1 MNKFF
6 RLVYINLLSLFDI
19 NKIAI
24 AKKDGVKSNLEN
36 KNIITGF
43 LLVAYIFIVYS
54 IFSLFKLNNC
64 FLLFN
69 LAYLAGSLFCLV
81 MNVFVIEP
89 LIFKNEDNDILF
101 SLPLTRQ
108 QILFSKLFNVYLK
121 NIFAVAVLMISAGIV
136 FYNSGTSI
144 TDTQVLMIII
154 GSILI
159 PIIPMIIATVIA
171 YINDYFKIKMNN
183 NYLYKICKYL
193 LLVVLF
199 IVIYLL
205 FKDIHITS

>member
-121 NIFAVAVLMISAGIV
+121 NIFVVAVLMISAGIV

-154 GSILI
+154 SSILI
-159 PIIPMIIATVIA
+159 PVIPMIIATVIA

-183 NYLYKICKYL
+183 NYLYKML
-193 LLVVLF
+193 LENVF
-199 IVIYLL
+199 NFERRTYE
-205 FKDIHITS
+205 K

>member
-6 RLVYINLLSLFDI
+6 RLIYINLLSLFDI

-43 LLVAYIFIVYS
+43 LLGAYIFIVYS

-154 GSILI
+154 SSILI
-159 PIIPMIIATVIA
+159 PVIPMIIATVIA
-171 YINDYFKIKMNN
+171 YIII
-183 NYLYKICKYL
+183 LR
-193 LLVVLF
+193 
-199 IVIYLL
+199 
-205 FKDIHITS
+205 